1 MAEFVLC
8 LSAYV
13 GSPYVFKGNIEN
25 DRVAAYIHVLGF
37 NVLLMVFFLSLL
49 RYRNRQ
55 GEALSGLALL
65 CAMSF
70 ACSASCLSVPCTDT
84 YHFR

>member
-1 MAEFVLC
+1 MAEFGLC

-37 NVLLMVFFLSLL
+37 MFF
-49 RYRNRQ
+49 
-55 GEALSGLALL
+55 
-65 CAMSF
+65 
-70 ACSASCLSVPCTDT
+70 
-84 YHFR
+84 

>member
-1 MAEFVLC
+1 MAEFGLC

-37 NVLLMVFFLSLL
+37 MFFWW
-49 RYRNRQ
+49 Y
-55 GEALSGLALL
+55 
-65 CAMSF
+65 F
-70 ACSASCLSVPCTDT
+70 SCHYLGTEIDREKLSVD
-84 YHFR
+84 